1 MIKRLIDY
9 ILALT
14 GLVVSSPLLVYIAL
28 RIRHEGGGS
37 VFYMQERLGRGGKP
51 FRLIKFRT
59 MVPNAEPLHP
69 MLASKDDKRMTPFGR
84 KLRKYHFDELPQ
96 LWNVLRG
103 EMSMVGPRPERDYF
117 ARQIMQKLPDY
128 KRLQTLKPG
137 ITSLGMV
144 RYGYANSI
152 DKMVERAHYDLYYL
166 KHKSLCLDLKILFA
180 TVWEVWKGRGV

>member
-14 GLVVSSPLLVYIAL
+14 GWSCPRPCWSTSRCAYAT
-28 RIRHEGGGS
+28 RAGGS

-59 MVPNAEPLHP
+59 MIPNAEPMHP

-103 EMSMVGPRPERDYF
+103 EMSMVGPAPN
-117 ARQIMQKLPDY
+117 A
-128 KRLQTLKPG
+128 
-137 ITSLGMV
+137 ITSHG
-144 RYGYANSI
+144 
-152 DKMVERAHYDLYYL
+152 K
-166 KHKSLCLDLKILFA
+166 
-180 TVWEVWKGRGV
+180 